1 MRQVVRRLW
10 NDERNIQKTIL
21 KGADFLSAKYNDIR
35 DAYVHLPTPYITYRA
50 SLISIHT
57 GRKSMKKN
65 IYCPLC
71 LKRGKKK
78 ILGRVSD
85 DTCGTLYLWCKV
97 DKKEMKIHVEGG
109 NASD

>member
-1 MRQVVRRLW
+1 M
-10 NDERNIQKTIL
+10 
-21 KGADFLSAKYNDIR
+21 S
-35 DAYVHLPTPYITYRA
+35 PTGHPSY
-50 SLISIHT
+50 LFVT

-85 DTCGTLYLWCKV
+85 DTSGTLYLWCKV
-97 DKKEMKIHVEGG
+97 DKKEIEIRVEGG
-109 NASD
+109 NAGD

>member
-1 MRQVVRRLW
+1 M
-10 NDERNIQKTIL
+10 
-21 KGADFLSAKYNDIR
+21 
-35 DAYVHLPTPYITYRA
+35 
-50 SLISIHT
+50 
-57 GRKSMKKN
+57 MKKD

-85 DTCGTLYLWCKV
+85 DTSGTLYLWCKV